1 MKVSYLLRILFIL
14 NALFFCWGP
23 VPSVQAKSIQPIP
36 KNSEAESTCTALDL
50 AFVIDQSK
58 EMSRI
63 DPDQIRINAIHWMID
78 VLGYDRLMQCPD
90 TVHRVTVISFS
101 GTISSDPAMQ
111 VSEIS
116 VDLDISPINPDPTKA
131 DPWSDWATVHQ
142 SIVSSV
148 KPQKLHERNFQSLY
162 DAINEAADKLID
174 APDIGTGKREK
185 AIILMIGGNG
195 APCTTDQKCA
205 YYAVPYYQRQL
216 IDLFQKKLQSNI
228 SFWTLLY
235 GTEISPS
242 NPFDFP
248 EFWET
253 VSDPFGGKVFD
264 LGDANL
270 DTARTLMKIYQ
281 NLSPR
286 PGLKEVCGSTYI
298 DPIVEKAA
306 FSIYSENPQSRIIF
320 TSQVGSEINSTPQA
334 GINQLLYST
343 NTDSGPSNVLDYV
356 FKNPTPGMWQFDAA
370 CSNQQALVYMQ
381 VSRAKEMQLLSPQEK
396 LAQYKEPG
404 KLFDI
409 TDLNYLQV
417 QVVDAQKQPIPSP
430 LGFDAVGTGEVD
442 VPGQSAYPLT
452 FHYENG
458 IYTSNEALPVSVA
471 GDIPWKAD
479 FTFAPADPQSDS
491 EAQVIHL
498 EGKYTVAVRKPFVLK
513 LEKPTGGQQFTVHG
527 AMLSDYW
534 MEAKPFDVQVR
545 VAPRDAGDTIENMKL
560 PFTDDLNAKIKVTL
574 INTKTNHFEEVWL
587 EQSKDDPFL
596 FKGQVGS
603 TLEEEGEYAVVAS
616 FTGSYDTDNY
626 RYVQTEV
633 STNVQRFD
641 IWSTK
646 PENYKAVAGVI
657 STIILA
663 LLLLFLY
670 QITNPVSGYLIFS
683 APIPDQPPFA
693 TINLQKFGRRRVI
706 LEQQALLKESLLL
719 ANLETV
725 VVKKNRPFGGKHVIS
740 VSERDILVPI
750 ICELEN
756 PQNGQ
761 RLLVGDTSKGYK
773 IEYSATPPDD
783 SRRDGR

>member
-1 MKVSYLLRILFIL
+1 MKVSCLFQVLFIL
-14 NALFFCWGP
+14 NALFSYWGSA
-23 VPSVQAKSIQPIP
+23 PSIQAKTIHPILT
-36 KNSEAESTCTALDL
+36 NSEARSTCTALDL

-63 DPDQIRINAIHWMID
+63 DPDQIRINAIHWLID

-101 GTISSDPAMQ
+101 GTISSDTAIK

-116 VDLDISPINPDPTKA
+116 IDLDISPIDPDPTKV
-131 DPWSDWATVHQ
+131 DPWSDWAYVHQ
-142 SIVSSV
+142 SIISSV

-162 DAINEAADKLID
+162 DAINTAADKLIG
-174 APDIGTGKREK
+174 APNIGTSKREK

-195 APCTTDQKCA
+195 APCTTNLKCA
-205 YYAVPYYQRQL
+205 YYAVPDYQEQL
-216 IDLFQKKLQSNI
+216 TDLFQKKLQSDI

-235 GTEISPS
+235 GTEIEPA
-242 NPFDFP
+242 NPFNFP

-253 VSDPFGGKVFD
+253 VSGPFGGKVFN

-270 DTARTLMKIYQ
+270 DTARTLMKIFQ

-306 FSIYSENPQSRIIF
+306 FSVYSENPQSRIIF
-320 TSQVGSEINSTPQA
+320 TSKVNPEINSTPLT

-343 NTDSGPSNVLDYV
+343 KTDSGPLNVLDYV
-356 FKNPTPGMWQFDAA
+356 FKNPTPGVWQFDAA

-381 VSRAKEMQLLSPQEK
+381 VNRAKEMQLLGPQEK

-409 TDLNYLQV
+409 TDLHYLQV
-417 QVVDAQKQPIPSP
+417 QVIGTQKQPIPSP
-430 LGFDAVGTGEVD
+430 AAFAAVGMGEVD
-442 VPGQSAYPLT
+442 VPGQPAYPLT
-452 FHYENG
+452 FRYEDG
-458 IYTSNEALPVSVA
+458 VYTSNEALPVNVA

-479 FTFAPADPQSDS
+479 FTFTPADPQLNS
-491 EAQVIHL
+491 EAQVIHF
-498 EGKYTVAVRKPFVLK
+498 EGKYTVAVRKPFIIK
-513 LEKPTGGQQFTVHG
+513 LEKPAAGQQFTVHG

-534 MEAKPFDVQVR
+534 MATKPFDVQVR
-545 VAPRDAGDTIENMKL
+545 VAPRDAGDAAENMTL
-560 PFTDDLNAKIKVTL
+560 PLTGDLKAGIKVTL
-574 INTKTNHFEEVWL
+574 INTKTNHFEDVWL

-603 TLEEEGEYAVVAS
+603 KLEEEGEYAVIAS

-633 STNVQRFD
+633 SAKVQRFD

-646 PENYKAVAGVI
+646 PENYKAAAGVI
-657 STIILA
+657 SVIILA
-663 LLLLFLY
+663 LLLLLLY
-670 QITNPVSGYLIFS
+670 WITNPVSGYLVFS

-693 TINLQKFGRRRVI
+693 AINLGKFGRRKVT
-706 LEQQALLKESLLL
+706 LEQQALKKESLLL

-725 VVKKNRPFGGKHVIS
+725 VVKKNRLFGGKHVIR
-740 VSERDILVPI
+740 VLERDIPVPI
-750 ICELEN
+750 KSELET
-756 PQNGQ
+756 PQNRQ
-761 RLLVGDTSKGYK
+761 RLPVGDTRSGYK
-773 IEYSATPPDD
+773 IEYSATPPND
-783 SRRDGR
+783 SSRDGR